1 MTENEIRNRTALLL
15 DAYTSLTGAGYSPN
29 IQDFLLLRREAIKE
43 LSGNITDMTVRSA
56 IKSEENH
63 YRERNNTPENTND
76 RGLSRTVYGRTADS
90 HMNRQQAAQQS
101 RAKAVGPETGFSKGE
116 NAAEN
121 TGYRGTNIQTATTRG
136 QSKPQAHVTAVP
148 KQEQITKENPMSD
161 FEILRSIKDSW
172 N

>member
-15 DAYTSLTGAGYSPN
+15 DAYISLIGAGYSPN

-101 RAKAVGPETGFSKGE
+101 RRRRV
-116 NAAEN
+116 
-121 TGYRGTNIQTATTRG
+121 
-136 QSKPQAHVTAVP
+136 
-148 KQEQITKENPMSD
+148 
-161 FEILRSIKDSW
+161 ILLRHGRRDCPAFKVFGNRPSW
-172 N
+172 RRLLDVHF

>member
-15 DAYTSLTGAGYSPN
+15 DAYISLIGAGYSPS

-63 YRERNNTPENTND
+63 YRERNNAPENTND
-76 RGLSRTVYGRTADS
+76 RGLSRTVYGRTTDS
-90 HMNRQQAAQQS
+90 HMNRQQAVQQS
-101 RAKAVGPETGFSKGE
+101 HARSAGPETGFSKGE

-121 TGYRGTNIQTATTRG
+121 TGYRGTDIQTATTRG
-136 QSKPQAHVTAVP
+136 QPKRQDHVTAAP
-148 KQEQITKENPMSD
+148 KQEQITEKNPLSD